1 MPLGLE
7 RDQMNDVGSEKITK
21 VIYHFHLILRSFIC
35 EYELKLDKMGKKVLR
50 VRGKNL
56 VKKAVI
62 IIF

>member
-1 MPLGLE
+1 M
-7 RDQMNDVGSEKITK
+7 
-21 VIYHFHLILRSFIC
+21 RSFIC